1 MAHKKGQGSVKNGR
15 DSISKRLG
23 VKKFGGESVIPGNII
38 LRQRGT
44 KFVSRRNVGL
54 DSDYTVFA
62 LVEGRVKHEREE
74 LPMQMSEDLANLYSP
89 EQIISVKNKKEV

>member
-23 VKKFGGESVIPGNII
+23 VKKFGGEKVIPGNII

-44 KFVSRRNVGL
+44 KFLPGRNVGL
-54 DSDYTVFA
+54 GRDYTIFA
-62 LVEGRVKHEREE
+62 LVEGQVKFDLGGRRVNVE
-74 LPMQMSEDLANLYSP
+74 PTAVSGN
-89 EQIISVKNKKEV
+89 

>member
-23 VKKFGGESVIPGNII
+23 VKKFGGEVVIPGNII

-44 KFVSRRNVGL
+44 KWLPGKNVGL
-54 DSDYTVFA
+54 GRDYTIFA
-62 LVEGRVKHEREE
+62 LVEGRVKF
-74 LPMQMSEDLANLYSP
+74 DLGGRRVNVDPAPAVAPSSN
-89 EQIISVKNKKEV
+89 